1 MGFTLESLAL
11 AGLLLAG
18 ILAAQ
23 EAGRR
28 LGLRRL
34 AKHPD
39 GAKAGLGAV
48 EGAVFGLFGLVV
60 AFTFSGAASRFDSRR
75 QLIAQEANA
84 IGTAYLRLDF
94 LAPED
99 RRAIQEAFRGY
110 LDARLDQTRAEP
122 GTAAAASA
130 EREVLRRQGAIWERA
145 VAAVPRAPL
154 PSAPMLV
161 MPPLNEMIDIV
172 TTRSM
177 AARLHPPVV
186 VYVMLFVLA
195 FAGALMAGFGT
206 AENRVRSWLHE
217 LGFAAIFA
225 VTVFVIIDLEYP
237 RRGLIRIHAA
247 DQVLLDLRAQM
258 K

>member
-1 MGFTLESLAL
+1 MGFTGESLAL

-18 ILAAQ
+18 MLAAL
-23 EAGRR
+23 ESGRR

-48 EGAVFGLFGLVV
+48 EGAVFGLLGLVV

-94 LAPED
+94 LAADDQRPL
-99 RRAIQEAFRGY
+99 QVAFRGY
-110 LDARLDQTRAEP
+110 LDARLAQTQAEP
-122 GTAAAASA
+122 GSTAAASA
-130 EREVLRRQGAIWERA
+130 EREALRLQGVIWEQA

-161 MPPLNEMIDIV
+161 VPPINEMIDLT

-177 AARLHPPVV
+177 AARLHPPGV
-186 VYVMLFVLA
+186 VYLMLFVLA